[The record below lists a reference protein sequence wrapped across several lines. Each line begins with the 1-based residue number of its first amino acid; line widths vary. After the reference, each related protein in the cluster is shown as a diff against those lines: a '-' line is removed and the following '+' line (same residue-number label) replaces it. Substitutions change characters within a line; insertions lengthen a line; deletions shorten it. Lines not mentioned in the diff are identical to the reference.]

1 MSSTIT
7 DWISAI
13 SQLAF
18 LVIFMLLFLGFNQKF
33 QIYISSRNIKL
44 KLGILERMMNESQ
57 SKTVSYM
64 RNLGLE
70 KPEQVVEKG
79 INYFTIEPVNIEPT
93 DIIKRMD
100 TLFSTREERLEGLIK
115 DVLPNAGKVERSIA
129 STALEISAALT
140 FVYKYVRHL
149 LIMGQKT
156 NNWILIMQLEMV
168 LPMIIK
174 QAEAYSKALDVFLDG
189 KPIGDGA
196 GPLLV
201 HRIVGP
207 TASPTEIVKDTVYY
221 EAQIENRKV
230 YLIKASGP
238 ESNVGHPGFA
248 VEELLKRLNER
259 GEKVGMIVTVDAALK
274 LEGENTGE
282 VAEGAGAAIGDPGP
296 EKIRIERAAS
306 AYGIPLHAV
315 IVKMGMEEAILTM
328 KKEISDAVEKAIEN
342 VKELVKR
349 VPEGQSVIIAGIG
362 NSVGIL

>member
-33 QIYISSRNIKL
+33 QIYISSRNIKM
-44 KLGILERMMNESQ
+44 KLGILEKMMNDSQ
-57 SKTVSYM
+57 SKTMSYM

-70 KPEQVVEKG
+70 KPEQVVERG
-79 INYFTIEPVNIEPT
+79 INYFTIEPVSIEPT

-100 TLFSTREERLEGLIK
+100 VLFSTREERLEGIIK
-115 DVLPNAGKVERSIA
+115 EALPNAGKVERSIA

-149 LIMGQKT
+149 LITGQKT

-168 LPMIIK
+168 LPTIIK
-174 QAEAYSKALDVFLDG
+174 QAEAYSKALDVFLEG

-196 GPLLV
+196 GALLV
-201 HRIVGP
+201 QRLVGP
-207 TASPTEIVKDTVYY
+207 SATPTEIVKDTVYY
-221 EAQIENRKV
+221 ESQIENRKV

-248 VEELLKRLNER
+248 VEELLRKLSER
-259 GEKVGMIVTVDAALK
+259 NEKVGMIITVDAALK
-274 LEGENTGE
+274 LEGEPTGE
-282 VAEGAGAAIGDPGP
+282 VAEGAGAAIGDVGP

-306 AYGIPLHAV
+306 AYGVPLHAI
-315 IVKMGMEEAILTM
+315 IVKMSMEEAILTM
-328 KKEISDAVEKAIEN
+328 KKEISDAVEKAVER
-342 VKELVKR
+342 VKELVRKA
-349 VPEGQSVIIAGIG
+349 PEGQSVIIAGIG
-362 NSVGIL
+362 NTVGIL